1 MDLRDKLDRL
11 SPRSSRKGTGSP
23 KKKTPPPSSIEC
35 EHIRKIYSPN
45 HKHGGLSVKSFG
57 GRFRT
62 ASELLLPDGFRK
74 PLDFGKI
81 AFIDTE
87 TTGLGGSGVC
97 AFLVG
102 IGYLSPDGFVIEQF
116 LMNDFPAEPD
126 MLLKVC
132 KKLEKFDVLSS
143 YNGRTFDIP
152 ILDTRLLL
160 NGIRKKLSDR
170 PHLDLLHSARR
181 LWKHRLESCSLKSV
195 EEHVLG
201 HVREDDIDGW
211 LIPETFFEYL
221 RGSDRKL
228 LDPILSHNLL
238 DILSLACVAH
248 SILWAVESPHESS
261 LHHASDLYGLGTL
274 FDQRRRTEEAVSCFE
289 RAIKLGLSGE
299 SLYRCSRSL
308 SLARKRG
315 GQWEEAVRLWE
326 EGTGSDDTGHII
338 FALEELAKF
347 YEHRK
352 RDLISAR
359 ETCRRAITMLEI
371 KAATSNVGFEQSF
384 ESFDYRLRRIEKKIR
399 RKRSI

>member
-11 SPRSSRKGTGSP
+11 SPRSSRKGMGSR
-23 KKKTPPPSSIEC
+23 KKKTPPSSVKC
-35 EHIRKIYSPN
+35 EHIREIYTPN
-45 HKHGGLSVKSFG
+45 HKHGGLSVRSLG

-102 IGYLSPDGFVIEQF
+102 IGYLSHDGFVIEQF

-160 NGIRKKLSDR
+160 NGIRKKLSER

-201 HVREDDIDGW
+201 HARKDDIDGW
-211 LIPETFFEYL
+211 LIPQTFFEYL
-221 RGSDRKL
+221 REGDRNL
-228 LDPILSHNLL
+228 LEPILSHNLL

-248 SILWAVESPHESS
+248 VILCAVETPDESS
-261 LHHASDLYGLGTL
+261 LHHAADWYGLGTL
-274 FDQRRRTEEAVSCFE
+274 FEQHRRTDGAVDCFE
-289 RAIKLGLSGE
+289 RAIKLGLPGDT
-299 SLYRCSRSL
+299 LDRCSRSL

-315 GQWEEAVRLWE
+315 GQWDEAVRLWE
-326 EGTGSDDTGHII
+326 EAAGSDDTEHII

-347 YEHRK
+347 YEHR
-352 RDLISAR
+352 RHDLHSAR

-371 KAATSNVGFEQSF
+371 KAATLNVGFEQSF
-384 ESFDYRLRRIEKKIR
+384 ENFDYRLRRIETKIR
-399 RKRSI
+399 REGSA